1 MATIQKRGKSYRIT
15 VSCGYDL
22 EGKQIR
28 ASTTWT
34 PDPDMTARQIE
45 KEVNR
50 QAVLFEEQVKTGA
63 VSVNGNIRL
72 KAFSERFLND
82 YARLYLKPTT
92 IRNYERDL
100 DRINAALGHVRLCD
114 LKPAQITR
122 FYASLM
128 QEGSNQQNGGKLS
141 SATIAAVN
149 RTLSAVLAKAVKW
162 GYLPSSPIK
171 RVDKPKL
178 QHKEARYL
186 DEPDARRMLELLQD
200 EPVKWRCMITF
211 DLFSGLRRG
220 ELLGLKWED
229 IDMDARTLTV
239 QRTLNYLPQKGVY
252 VDSPKSTT
260 SRRPLHLSGTAVAL
274 LLAQQAWQNDRRAEL
289 GDAWTETGYVFTTDD
304 GNTIFPTSVT
314 TWFREFIRS
323 TGLPYVSV
331 HSLRHTFASLQISD
345 GVPLVVV
352 SRQLGHAKA
361 STTANIYAHVIAEA
375 EAKADQTFDRFSDV
389 IQPNKHQ
396 TNTKAADETETA

>member
-1 MATIQKRGKSYRIT
+1 
-15 VSCGYDL
+15 
-22 EGKQIR
+22 
-28 ASTTWT
+28 
-34 PDPDMTARQIE
+34 
-45 KEVNR
+45 
-50 QAVLFEEQVKTGA
+50 
-63 VSVNGNIRL
+63 
-72 KAFSERFLND
+72 
-82 YARLYLKPTT
+82 
-92 IRNYERDL
+92 
-100 DRINAALGHVRLCD
+100 
-114 LKPAQITR
+114 
-122 FYASLM
+122 
-128 QEGSNQQNGGKLS
+128 
-141 SATIAAVN
+141 
-149 RTLSAVLAKAVKW
+149 
-162 GYLPSSPIK
+162 
-171 RVDKPKL
+171 
-178 QHKEARYL
+178 
-186 DEPDARRMLELLQD
+186 
-200 EPVKWRCMITF
+200 MITF

-274 LLAQQAWQNDRRAEL
+274 LLEQQAWQNDRRAEL
-289 GDAWTETGYVFTTDD
+289 GDTWTETGYVFTTDD

-314 TWFREFIRS
+314 TWFREFIRG

-396 TNTKAADETETA
+396 TNTKAAGETETA

>member
-1 MATIQKRGKSYRIT
+1 MASKLVKGSAIILIGNIIFRIGGYVQRFIMATIQKRGKSYRIT

-128 QEGSNQQNGGKLS
+128 QEGSNQQNGGNNES
-141 SATIAAVN
+141 HQFRDTYVHPW
-149 RTLSAVLAKAVKW
+149 RQ
-162 GYLPSSPIK
+162 G
-171 RVDKPKL
+171 
-178 QHKEARYL
+178 
-186 DEPDARRMLELLQD
+186 QD
-200 EPVKWRCMITF
+200 EHKQT
-211 DLFSGLRRG
+211 
-220 ELLGLKWED
+220 
-229 IDMDARTLTV
+229 
-239 QRTLNYLPQKGVY
+239 
-252 VDSPKSTT
+252 
-260 SRRPLHLSGTAVAL
+260 H
-274 LLAQQAWQNDRRAEL
+274 
-289 GDAWTETGYVFTTDD
+289 
-304 GNTIFPTSVT
+304 
-314 TWFREFIRS
+314 
-323 TGLPYVSV
+323 
-331 HSLRHTFASLQISD
+331 RH
-345 GVPLVVV
+345 
-352 SRQLGHAKA
+352 H
-361 STTANIYAHVIAEA
+361 
-375 EAKADQTFDRFSDV
+375 
-389 IQPNKHQ
+389 
-396 TNTKAADETETA
+396 

>member
-200 EPVKWRCMITF
+200 EPVN
-211 DLFSGLRRG
+211 G
-220 ELLGLKWED
+220 
-229 IDMDARTLTV
+229 
-239 QRTLNYLPQKGVY
+239 
-252 VDSPKSTT
+252 
-260 SRRPLHLSGTAVAL
+260 
-274 LLAQQAWQNDRRAEL
+274 
-289 GDAWTETGYVFTTDD
+289 
-304 GNTIFPTSVT
+304 
-314 TWFREFIRS
+314 
-323 TGLPYVSV
+323 
-331 HSLRHTFASLQISD
+331 
-345 GVPLVVV
+345 
-352 SRQLGHAKA
+352 
-361 STTANIYAHVIAEA
+361 
-375 EAKADQTFDRFSDV
+375 
-389 IQPNKHQ
+389 
-396 TNTKAADETETA
+396 AA